1 MTARGLQNVP
11 DGAPVVD
18 TTPEAREAMEARR
31 DELGKLTKA
40 DLIALHSTHLIG
52 RAVDV
57 DPRPWHKD
65 LLVRAVLE
73 DEGHLWHPDA
83 CDGED

>member
-1 MTARGLQNVP
+1 MTARGLQGVP
-11 DGAPVVD
+11 DGARVVD
-18 TTPEAREAMEARR
+18 TSPEAREAMEARR

-40 DLIALHSTHLIG
+40 DLIALHSTHLVG
-52 RAVDV
+52 RPVDV

-73 DEGHLWHPDA
+73 DEGHLWHPET
-83 CDGED
+83 CGPE